1 MGIIGL
7 VLTVLGA
14 YCMISNSFV
23 VGLIL
28 VIFGVILLN
37 SKD

>member
-1 MGIIGL
+1 MGTIGL
-7 VLTVLGA
+7 FLTILGA
-14 YCMISNSFV
+14 YCMISGSFV

-28 VIFGVILLN
+28 VIFGIILLN